1 MQKKY
6 DPYKERMGG
15 CLSLNNRETSLLREN
30 ELLQHRIDTLLQN
43 EYKDD
48 TEVRRRF
55 ECKIC
60 FDDLVS
66 TVFLQCGHCMACK
79 KCAVTLNK
87 CPLCAVPIDDVTH
100 VTFP

>member
-1 MQKKY
+1 
-6 DPYKERMGG
+6 MGG
-15 CLSLNNRETSLLREN
+15 CLSVNNRETTLLKEN
-30 ELLQHRIDTLLQN
+30 EFLRHRIDTLLLQN
-43 EYKDD
+43 ESKND
-48 TEVRRRF
+48 TEMRRMF

-66 TVFLQCGHCMACK
+66 TVFLHCGHCMSCK
-79 KCAVTLNK
+79 KCAMTLNK